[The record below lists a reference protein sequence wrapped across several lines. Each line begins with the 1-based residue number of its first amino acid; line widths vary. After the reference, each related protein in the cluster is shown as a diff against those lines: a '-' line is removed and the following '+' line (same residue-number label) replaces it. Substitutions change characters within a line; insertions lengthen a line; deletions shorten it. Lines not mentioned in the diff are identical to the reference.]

1 LTGEPQVTGKQESL
15 MIDGLTISSD
25 VDKRNPSICRFT
37 VNRTLHIG
45 TATFDSKDETGRL
58 LLAQKLFEIE
68 GITRVQLIG
77 HLLVVTKTPEQ
88 DWPVLILQ
96 VKEILEAFLVSAFA
110 LSPEQ
115 VEDRMMLVGR
125 GTTEKIQYLLAHK
138 INPGVAEHAGFVEL
152 IDVRDNNVYVRLG
165 GGCQGCGAADFTLRQ
180 GIEAIIKKEIPEI
193 LQVLDVT
200 DHAAGMNPYYRPDK

>member
-1 LTGEPQVTGKQESL
+1 
-15 MIDGLTISSD
+15 MIDEVRIDSE
-25 VDKRNPSICRFT
+25 VDQRNPCICRFT

-45 TATFDSKDETGRL
+45 TATFDNKDETEGF

-77 HLLVVTKTPEQ
+77 HLLVVSKAQEQ
-88 DWPVLILQ
+88 DWRVLIEQ
-96 VKEILEAFLVSAFA
+96 VKEILEAFLVSSFA
-110 LSPEQ
+110 LSEEQ
-115 VEDRMMLVGR
+115 VEDRMMLIGR
-125 GTTEKIQYLLAHK
+125 GTKEKIQYLLAHK

-152 IDVRDNNVYVRLG
+152 IDVRDNNVYIRLG

-180 GIEAIIKKEIPEI
+180 GIEAIIKKEVPEI

-200 DHAAGMNPYYRPDK
+200 DHAAGMNPYYRPVK

>member
-1 LTGEPQVTGKQESL
+1 
-15 MIDGLTISSD
+15 MDNITISSE
-25 VDKRNPSICRFT
+25 VDKRNPAICRFT

-45 TATFDSKDETGRL
+45 TASFNTRAQTEQS

-77 HLLVVTKTPEQ
+77 HLLILSKAPEQ
-88 DWPVLILQ
+88 DWQELSKSV
-96 VKEILEAFLVSAFA
+96 EAILEAFLVSGYA

-115 VEDRMMLVGR
+115 VEDRMMLMGR
-125 GTTEKIQYLLAHK
+125 GTKEKVQYLLAHK
-138 INPGVAEHAGFVEL
+138 INPGVAAHAGFVEL
-152 IDVRDNNVYVRLG
+152 IDVKDNNVYIRLG

-180 GIEAIIKKEIPEI
+180 GIEAIIRKEVPEI

-200 DHAAGMNPYYRPDK
+200 DHAAGLNPYYRQAK

>member
-1 LTGEPQVTGKQESL
+1 
-15 MIDGLTISSD
+15 MIDEVTVTSE
-25 VDKRNPSICRFT
+25 VDQRNTGICRFT

-45 TATFDSKDETGRL
+45 TATFDSKDQTGQF
-58 LLAQKLFEIE
+58 LLAHKLFEIE

-77 HLLVVTKTPEQ
+77 HLLVVSKTPEQ
-88 DWPVLILQ
+88 DWRVLIPQ

-110 LSPEQ
+110 LSEEQ
-115 VEDRMMLVGR
+115 IQDRMMLMGR
-125 GTTEKIQYLLAHK
+125 GPREKIQYLLAHK
-138 INPGVAEHAGFVEL
+138 INPGVAEHGGFVEL
-152 IDVRDNNVYVRLG
+152 IDLRDNNVYVRLG

-200 DHAAGMNPYYRPDK
+200 DHAAGMNPYYRPGK

>member
-1 LTGEPQVTGKQESL
+1 
-15 MIDGLTISSD
+15 MMDGLTINSE
-25 VDKRNPSICRFT
+25 VDRRNPCICRFT

-45 TATFDSKDETGRL
+45 TATFDNKDGTEGF

-77 HLLVVTKTPEQ
+77 HLLVVSKAQEQ
-88 DWPVLILQ
+88 DWRVLIEQ
-96 VKEILEAFLVSAFA
+96 VKEILEAFLVSSFA
-110 LSPEQ
+110 LSKEQ
-115 VEDRMMLVGR
+115 VEDRMMLIGR
-125 GTTEKIQYLLAHK
+125 GTKEKIQYLLAHK

-152 IDVRDNNVYVRLG
+152 IDVRDNNVYIRLG

-180 GIEAIIKKEIPEI
+180 GIEAIIKKEVPEI

-200 DHAAGMNPYYRPDK
+200 DHAAGMNPYYRPVK